1 MPAIVSGYRARFVR
15 WPQWCLKRGLLN
27 TGGMGATYPRHLRLV
42 LLVLAIILVYGLSVA
57 ISGWSPAPT
66 DWDHKTMIWEDKAY
80 AQQMNR
86 WPPEA
91 GNTRR
96 ERDTGRVFN
105 RTLGF
110 EKVFSIG
117 LKERTDKRDAM
128 TLMSSLTGFDIEW
141 VEGVRPGDIPDKAV
155 PFGIDVSAVRD
166 NFLGSWRGH
175 MNVIRQ

>member
-1 MPAIVSGYRARFVR
+1 
-15 WPQWCLKRGLLN
+15 
-27 TGGMGATYPRHLRLV
+27 
-42 LLVLAIILVYGLSVA
+42 
-57 ISGWSPAPT
+57 
-66 DWDHKTMIWEDKAY
+66 
-80 AQQMNR
+80 MNK

-141 VEGVRPGDIPDKAV
+141 VEGVRPGDISDKAV

>member
-1 MPAIVSGYRARFVR
+1 MVPAR
-15 WPQWCLKRGLLN
+15 WLQNAPWLHRQLN
-27 TGGMGATYPRHLRLV
+27 KWILHSKSINATHPRNLRLA
-42 LLVLAIILVYGLSVA
+42 LLTFSIIMLYGLVVTFSSRNA
-57 ISGWSPAPT
+57 IPT
-66 DWDHKTMIWEDKAY
+66 EWEHSRWFWGDKASDKRT
-80 AQQMNR
+80 A
-86 WPPEA
+86 
-91 GNTRR
+91 
-96 ERDTGRVFN
+96 ERVADVGYNPIDPDLGRVTN

-117 LKERTDKRDAM
+117 LNERTDKRDAM

-141 VEGVRPGDIPDKAV
+141 IEGVRPGNIPDKAV